1 MSLVRIVKKGTNRRR
16 FVKNMAVGAG
26 GYALA
31 PFQTEQDGKKK
42 SSDGG
47 GLTKIEELEAK
58 VKTLEDKIR
67 TLEDI
72 EAIKK
77 LQRAYGYYLEHW
89 MAEDII
95 DCFADGPDTEL
106 LVAAGHY
113 RGKENIRDFFHHGRK
128 GVEVRKEG
136 NNEFLH
142 QVMQL
147 SGIVH
152 VAPDGKTA
160 QGRWYGFGANAFP
173 AQDKKVNP
181 GWMDGVYEVD
191 YIKKDDRWRMKR
203 VHWCMIFHAPWGESF
218 VPPEKRM
225 DQRIDRPYK
234 KISALEPVG
243 PPEETIWP
251 SGFICPFHFDNPATG
266 RKRLT

>member
-1 MSLVRIVKKGTNRRR
+1 MNPVRIEKKGTNRRG

-31 PFQTEQDGKKK
+31 PLQSEQDRKKK

-47 GLTKIEELEAK
+47 MKIEELEAK

-95 DCFADGPDTEL
+95 DCFADRPDTEL

-113 RGKENIRDFFHHGRK
+113 RGKENIRDFFHHGKK
-128 GVEVRKEG
+128 GIEVRKEA

-152 VAPDGKTA
+152 VAPDGQTA

-173 AQDKKVNP
+173 APENKVNP

-191 YIKKDDRWRMKR
+191 YIKENDRWRMKK
-203 VHWCMIFHAPWGESF
+203 VHWCMMFHAPWGESF
-218 VPPEKRM
+218 VPAEKRM

-234 KISALEPVG
+234 KITALEPVG

-266 RKRLT
+266 RKRLK

>member
-1 MSLVRIVKKGTNRRR
+1 VNRTRR
-16 FVKNMAVGAG
+16 K
-26 GYALA
+26 
-31 PFQTEQDGKKK
+31 DHK
-42 SSDGG
+42 DGG
-47 GLTKIEELEAK
+47 DVTKVEELETK
-58 VKTLEDKIR
+58 LKTLEDKIR

-95 DCFADGPDTEL
+95 DCFADSLDTEL
-106 LVAAGHY
+106 LVAAGRY
-113 RGKENIRDFFHHGRK
+113 VGKDNIRHFFHHGSKSAMLTTNSAPASQLNRR
-128 GVEVRKEG
+128 EA
-136 NNEFLH
+136 NNDFLH

-173 AQDKKVNP
+173 TPDNKINP
-181 GWMDGVYEVD
+181 GWMDGTYEMD
-191 YIKKDDRWRMKR
+191 YVKQDDRWRFKK
-203 VHWCMIFHAPWGESF
+203 VHWCMTFHAPWGLSF
-218 VPPEKRM
+218 VPEERRM
-225 DQRIDRPYK
+225 DQRIDRPYENRG
-234 KISALEPVG
+234 ALEPVG
-243 PPEETIWP
+243 APENTLWP

-266 RKRLT
+266 RQRLK